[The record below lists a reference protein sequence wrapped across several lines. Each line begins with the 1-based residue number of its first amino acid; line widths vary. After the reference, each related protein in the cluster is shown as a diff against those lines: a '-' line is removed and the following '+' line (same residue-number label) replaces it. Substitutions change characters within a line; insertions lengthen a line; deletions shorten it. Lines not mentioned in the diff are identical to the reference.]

1 MSLEDV
7 VFAER
12 ARCIH
17 LKPFHNA
24 RRVEMMVA
32 GKSVELCSILIWAET
47 YTAFL
52 EEKDK
57 GQVLICPYDTDVRIR
72 NPMPSNSI

>member
-57 GQVLICPYDTDVRIR
+57 GQVLICLYNTDVRIR
-72 NPMPSNSI
+72 KPMQSI